1 MIVIP
6 DVHGR
11 LFWKEA
17 IAAAK
22 DDEKIIF
29 LGDYL
34 DPYLYEFDD
43 DHLTSQFAEIY
54 ETRSNYVINN
64 FKEIIKFKKKNPDK
78 VVLLLGNHDCTYAIS
93 TSICDC
99 RRDHLNY
106 KKICKLFGQNKDLFT
121 LAYYMKIEDK
131 EYVFSHSGLH
141 KEYAVSVF
149 GEEVKDS
156 VLKAVNEF
164 AYHYKEGTY
173 YVLNSLSRCS
183 WYRGGWEKTGSIVWA
198 DVREWVKSQSFD
210 KDEESLEYDA
220 YQIFGHTQLNNDPI
234 VTDKFACL
242 DCRRAFRFD
251 KGKFYELSGEEVPV
265 NNLS

>member
-1 MIVIP
+1 
-6 DVHGR
+6 
-11 LFWKEA
+11 
-17 IAAAK
+17 
-22 DDEKIIF
+22 
-29 LGDYL
+29 
-34 DPYLYEFDD
+34 
-43 DHLTSQFAEIY
+43 
-54 ETRSNYVINN
+54 
-64 FKEIIKFKKKNPDK
+64 
-78 VVLLLGNHDCTYAIS
+78 
-93 TSICDC
+93 
-99 RRDHLNY
+99 
-106 KKICKLFGQNKDLFT
+106 
-121 LAYYMKIEDK
+121 MKIEDK

-198 DVREWVKSQSFD
+198 DVREWIKSQSFD

-242 DCRRAFRFD
+242 DCRRAFRFE